1 MAQLAQC
8 LAVLRGVQR
17 QTWIHLIAVMLIDM
31 SIDFDKPKQGSS
43 MFLLRVFIDI

>member
-17 QTWIHLIAVMLIDM
+17 QTWIHLIVVMLTYIYICIYIYVVYRHVDR
-31 SIDFDKPKQGSS
+31 F
-43 MFLLRVFIDI
+43 